1 MMIMPE
7 NMKTKSNVSD
17 NSMKITVIKNG
28 PYIAIVRV
36 PLIISEIRND
46 EEGYRRS
53 WREVKRYPVQE
64 QYALCR
70 CGHSD
75 NKVFCDGTHAKIHFD
90 GTEAGDYEPYIES
103 AKVIPG
109 SMLTLTDNKHLCVH
123 TGFCMREGSIWNLVR
138 QSENPEAG
146 DTAIEE
152 ACNCPSGRLVILDNV
167 TGKAIEPELEKSIV
181 FVEYPPPQH
190 SPFWIRGGIPIE
202 SADGKQYEIR
212 NRVTLCGCGKS
223 RNKPFCDGSHV
234 KR

>member
-1 MMIMPE
+1 MMIMQE

-28 PYIAIVRV
+28 PYIAIGGV

-90 GTEAGDYEPYIES
+90 GTEAGDYEPYIGS

-109 SMLTLTDNKHLCVH
+109 SMLTLLTINTSVS
-123 TGFCMREGSIWNLVR
+123 T
-138 QSENPEAG
+138 
-146 DTAIEE
+146 
-152 ACNCPSGRLVILDNV
+152 LD
-167 TGKAIEPELEKSIV
+167 
-181 FVEYPPPQH
+181 
-190 SPFWIRGGIPIE
+190 
-202 SADGKQYEIR
+202 SA
-212 NRVTLCGCGKS
+212 CGKRVS
-223 RNKPFCDGSHV
+223 GTLFDNPKIQRLRTLPLRKHAIALQVGW
-234 KR
+234 